1 MGKPHVILFGI
12 LSAIMLLAIAC
23 SSDEADPNATSTAA
37 PPNTVPA
44 DQRTA
49 EPTVAPTAVP
59 PTGAPVTIEPTTP
72 GGGPVTLDI
81 TVNSD
86 ALQFDLDT
94 LSAPAGAEVVLNL
107 NNLSATQTHNWALV
121 EAGTKDAVAAD
132 GIGSGADN
140 NWLPLNDSRIIGS
153 TILIGPGESG
163 QATFTA
169 PSAGTYEFVCTFPG
183 HNSTMFGEFIV
194 N

>member
-1 MGKPHVILFGI
+1 MRKPHVILFGI

-44 DQRTA
+44 SSRTP

-59 PTGAPVTIEPTTP
+59 PTSAPVTIEPTTP
-72 GGGPVTLDI
+72 GSGPVTLDI

-107 NNLSATQTHNWALV
+107 NNRSATQTHNWAMV

-132 GIGSGADN
+132 GIASGADN

-153 TILIGPGESG
+153 TILIGPGDSG
-163 QATFTA
+163 QVTFTA
-169 PSAGTYEFVCTFPG
+169 PSAGTYDFVCTFPG

>member
-1 MGKPHVILFGI
+1 MRKSLVILFAI

-23 SSDEADPNATSTAA
+23 GSDEADPNATATPA

-44 DQRTA
+44 ADRTA

-59 PTGAPVTIEPTTP
+59 PTSAPVTIEPTTP
-72 GGGPVTLDI
+72 GSGPVTLDI

-94 LSAPAGAEVVLNL
+94 LSAPAGTEVVVNL
-107 NNLSATQTHNWALV
+107 NNRSATQTHNWVLV
-121 EAGTKDAVAAD
+121 EAGTKDAVAID
-132 GIGSGADN
+132 GVGFPNN
-140 NWLPLNDSRIIGS
+140 NWVPPNDSRIFAS
-153 TILIGPGESG
+153 TVLIGPGESVK
-163 QATFTA
+163 ATFTA
-169 PSAGTYEFVCTFPG
+169 PPVGTYDFVCTFPG